1 LYLRVR
7 AARRK
12 PGGGIFGKGFRMGAG
27 EGTGGDWPRGVLL
40 SAAFAEFGAKRAAEK
55 AD

>member
-1 LYLRVR
+1 VR
-7 AARRK
+7 TARSKLNER
-12 PGGGIFGKGFRMGAG
+12 IFGKGFGMGAG